1 MHNNNKLQKY
11 SFVIYL
17 YTNWTVTERKQKE
30 EEKRKFVL
38 VELTKAS
45 EVILVATRIV
55 PSIIRNYAAKYNVD
69 TI

>member
-17 YTNWTVTERKQKE
+17 YTNWVVTERKQKE

-55 PSIIRNYAAKYNVD
+55 RSIIRNYAAKYNVD

>member
-17 YTNWTVTERKQKE
+17 YTNWAVTERKQKE

-38 VELTKAS
+38 VELTKVS

-55 PSIIRNYAAKYNVD
+55 RSIIRNYAAKYNVD

>member
-55 PSIIRNYAAKYNVD
+55 RSIIRNYAAKYNVD

>member
-17 YTNWTVTERKQKE
+17 YTNWTITERKQKE
-30 EEKRKFVL
+30 EEKRKF
-38 VELTKAS
+38 ELTKAS

-55 PSIIRNYAAKYNVD
+55 RSIIRNYAAKYNVD

>member
-17 YTNWTVTERKQKE
+17 YTNWAVTERKQKE
-30 EEKRKFVL
+30 EEKKKFVL

-55 PSIIRNYAAKYNVD
+55 RSIIRNYAAKYNVD

>member
-17 YTNWTVTERKQKE
+17 YTNWAVTERKQKE
-30 EEKRKFVL
+30 EEKRKF
-38 VELTKAS
+38 ELTKAS

-55 PSIIRNYAAKYNVD
+55 RSIIRNYAAKYNVD

>member
-17 YTNWTVTERKQKE
+17 YTNWAVTERKQKE

-45 EVILVATRIV
+45 EVILVATSIV
-55 PSIIRNYAAKYNVD
+55 RSIIRNYAAKYNVD

>member
-17 YTNWTVTERKQKE
+17 YTNWAVTERKQKE

-55 PSIIRNYAAKYNVD
+55 RSIIRNYAAKYNVD

>member
-17 YTNWTVTERKQKE
+17 YTNWTITERKQKE
-30 EEKRKFVL
+30 EEKRKF
-38 VELTKAS
+38 ELTKAS

-55 PSIIRNYAAKYNVD
+55 RSIIRNYVAKYNVD

>member
-17 YTNWTVTERKQKE
+17 YTNWTITERKQKE

-55 PSIIRNYAAKYNVD
+55 RSIIRNYAAKYNVD